1 MTECSSLEGGGSMA
15 SIQSALQAFYSMERQ
30 MQDISQSL
38 NLFVSTMQKMQQAAA
53 QYYAEMSTFAEMKV
67 KIKDVEVEMKM
78 ATQQRTEA
86 QMRLNEAITL
96 QPLPPPP
103 QWDSAPSIEIF
114 QSNGFERARQE
125 IESANKLLQELHNTQ
140 KSISEADLAFLPA
153 NAQSDI
159 AGLNQRVMQLG
170 VRFREAVAAQE
181 ELSKKASPAAADKMN
196 ASIENLRHQ
205 LIQAIQDQNDL
216 NVAMKR
222 GDLTAVNTAYQRL
235 NRQVDGIEVGI
246 RDNIRGQEKFNQKVK
261 NGESST
267 NKLLNSISSLAK
279 KYMSFDKVKSFLT
292 DSYKAANG
300 RIKAEQR
307 LQSVMMKNN
316 AFSEDGFNLVKG
328 YADELAQVT
337 TINPNVGMA
346 GQSKLSRT
354 VQDPDN
360 LKALT
365 EPMYNLAVGIH
376 GPDVSQDQMIQT
388 AELMNKAMMGELD
401 ALSSYGFNVNELLD
415 ESQRNMLQ
423 FGSEAEKTAVL
434 VDLINSKVDG
444 YASAV
449 ADTPEGKILQVQN
462 AWQKIMETIGDR
474 LMPVIS
480 QFMDLILNNMPEIEA
495 IFSNVFNAIFS
506 MLSDLIEYA
515 GAVVSF
521 FIDNWSWIEPIL
533 WGIVAALG
541 SITLAIRIASIA
553 QDLFNTSMKASPF
566 VLIAS
571 LIVGV
576 IVALMSLWQTNDEF
590 AAGFMRAWNG
600 LLNFF
605 DKIPI
610 FFAKVDMAISTALMD
625 MKIVVLGIFED
636 MVNGVIDGVNWLINA
651 LNSILGLNMNTISAV
666 NFTTDK
672 KIEADARKKA
682 KQDAIQQ
689 MEDNASLKALEREQK
704 VIDMLNEREAKRA
717 LLEEK
722 TQLSYTPILVGEEG
736 QLGSNT
742 VNTNIDNINK
752 IGEVGKIRDTVDI
765 SSEDIKL
772 MRELAE
778 MQSIQNF
785 VTLTPTVSV
794 QTGDIHN
801 EQNVDTII
809 NRIKTALETDI
820 ASSAQGVYST

>member
-1 MTECSSLEGGGSMA
+1 MA
-15 SIQSALQAFYSMERQ
+15 SMQSALQLYNSMENQ
-30 MQDISQSL
+30 IVDISQSQAL
-38 NLFVSTMQKMQQAAA
+38 VVSGMQKMQTIASQNNEIVRSYSEMRLMIIDLVEALKWAYQAG
-53 QYYAEMSTFAEMKV
+53 V
-67 KIKDVEVEMKM
+67 
-78 ATQQRTEA
+78 EA
-86 QMRLNEAITL
+86 QNRLNESITL
-96 QPLPPPP
+96 QPLLPPPE
-103 QWDSAPSIEIF
+103 WDHLPSIEIF
-114 QSNGFERARQE
+114 HTSGSKRTIQE
-125 IESANKLLQELHNTQ
+125 IESAKKMLQELHNAQ
-140 KSISEADLAFLPA
+140 KEISESDFALLPSEAQTDILA
-153 NAQSDI
+153 
-159 AGLNQRVMQLG
+159 LNQRVLQLG
-170 VRFREAVAAQE
+170 ERFREASAA
-181 ELSKKASPAAADKMN
+181 KKDLASNTPPAAADKMN
-196 ASIENLRHQ
+196 AAVEKMRQQ
-205 LIQAIQDQNDL
+205 LAQAIQEQNNL
-216 NVAMKR
+216 NAAMKQ
-222 GDLTAVNTAYQRL
+222 GDLTAVNAAYQRL
-235 NRQVDGIEVGI
+235 HSQVDGIEVGI
-246 RDNIRGQEKFNQKVK
+246 RDNIRGQNKFNQTVK
-261 NGESST
+261 NGESLT

-279 KYMSFDKVKSFLT
+279 KYVSFDKVKSFLT
-292 DSYKAANG
+292 DSYKAAND

-307 LQSVMMKNN
+307 LQSVMKKNN
-316 AFSEDGFNLVKG
+316 AFSEDGFNLVQG

-346 GQSKLSRT
+346 GQSKLSHT

-388 AELMNKAMMGELD
+388 AELMNKVMMGELD

-423 FGSEAEKTAVL
+423 FGTEAEKTAVL

-462 AWQKIMETIGDR
+462 AWQNIMETIGNG

-480 QFMDLILNNMPEIEA
+480 QFMDLILNNTPEIEV

-521 FIDNWSWIEPIL
+521 FIDNWSWIEPII

-541 SITLAIRIASIA
+541 AYLLMTEAISLALKISAIA
-553 QDLFNTSMKASPF
+553 QGIFNAIMNANPF

-590 AAGFMRAWNG
+590 AAGFMRAWYG

-605 DKIPI
+605 GKVPI
-610 FFAKVDMAISTALMD
+610 FFAKVDMAIGTALMD
-625 MKIVVLGIFED
+625 MKIFVLGIFED

-666 NFTTDK
+666 DFTTSK

-742 VNTNIDNINK
+742 VNANIDNINK
-752 IGEVGKIRDTVDI
+752 VGEVGKIRDTVDI
-765 SSEDIKL
+765 SSEDIKI
-772 MRELAE
+772 MREMAE

-801 EQNVDTII
+801 GQNVDTII